1 MEITPNNAPRIIPKK
16 DNITS
21 FPVSDWE
28 CLTEALPLAVIKVS
42 TFYNS
47 FPPHNSKKR

>member
-1 MEITPNNAPRIIPKK
+1 MEIIPNNAHIIPKK

-47 FPPHNSKKR
+47 FPYRV